1 MAQLFPLEAPDNPRI
16 GGILFR
22 FPSGTNHELRWEYAL
37 PVADTLGVAKHLAA
51 RVLDELMKAG
61 KEDDV
66 RFTNWTSMTAGIQ
79 KMVKDWSD
87 KLKAKQLPPIL
98 SPDPRLPS

>member
-37 PVADTLGVAKHLAA
+37 PVVDTLGVAKHLAA

-61 KEDDV
+61 KEDDIG
-66 RFTNWTSMTAGIQ
+66 RTNWTSMTAGIQ

-87 KLKAKQLPPIL
+87 KLRKAQMPPIL
-98 SPDPRLPS
+98 SPDHRLPS